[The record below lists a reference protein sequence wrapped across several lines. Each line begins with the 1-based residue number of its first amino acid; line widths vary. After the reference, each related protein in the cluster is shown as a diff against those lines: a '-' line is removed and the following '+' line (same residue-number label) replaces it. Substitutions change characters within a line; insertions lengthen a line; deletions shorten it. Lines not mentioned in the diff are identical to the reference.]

1 MGNGRIFKINTPL
14 DIEQGMIPLNSYF
27 IATGF
32 IDMLPTALIMARE
45 LNYGFNE
52 VAEAIC
58 KVGDKSK
65 QYPPIKNRTAWFKKV
80 FREKLAEA
88 RADILAYRE
97 EKRYR

>member
-1 MGNGRIFKINTPL
+1 MGNGRIFKMNTPS
-14 DIEQGMIPLNSYF
+14 DIEQDMIPLSSYF

-32 IDMLPTALIMARE
+32 IDMLPTALSMARE

-65 QYPPIKNRTAWFKKV
+65 HYPPVKNRTAWFKKV

>member
-1 MGNGRIFKINTPL
+1 MGNGRIFKMNTPL
-14 DIEQGMIPLNSYF
+14 DIEQGMIPLKSYF
-27 IATGF
+27 ISTGF
-32 IDMLPTALIMARE
+32 IDMLPTALSMARE
-45 LNYGFNE
+45 LNYGVNE

-88 RADILAYRE
+88 KADILAYRE

>member
-1 MGNGRIFKINTPL
+1 MGNGRIFKMNTPL
-14 DIEQGMIPLNSYF
+14 DIEQNMIPLSSYF

-32 IDMLPTALIMARE
+32 IDMLPTALSMARE

-52 VAEAIC
+52 V
-58 KVGDKSK
+58 
-65 QYPPIKNRTAWFKKV
+65 
-80 FREKLAEA
+80 AEA